1 MKVSRSALLP
11 YSATQMYQVV
21 SDISAYPQFLNWC
34 EHAEILQQEDNKVMA
49 KLTISYGKLK
59 MQFSTQN
66 INQQSESIAVT
77 LLEGPFS
84 ALSGQWNFKELSSD
98 ACKVSLDMDFTLDSS
113 IAKIFSKAFEKI
125 ISSQLDAFQ
134 KRAQQLYGKPN
145 ATN

>member
-21 SDISAYPQFLNWC
+21 SDISSYPDFLNWC
-34 EHAEILQQEDNKVMA
+34 EHAEIVQQDENRVIA
-49 KLTISYGKLK
+49 KLTISYGKMK

-66 INQQSESIAVT
+66 INQQSESISVK

-84 ALSGQWNFKELSSD
+84 TLIGQWNFKELNSD
-98 ACKVSLDMDFTLDSS
+98 ACKVSLDMDFIMDSS
-113 IAKIFSKAFEKI
+113 IAKIFTKAFGKI

-134 KRAQQLYGKPN
+134 KRAQQLHGKP
-145 ATN
+145 